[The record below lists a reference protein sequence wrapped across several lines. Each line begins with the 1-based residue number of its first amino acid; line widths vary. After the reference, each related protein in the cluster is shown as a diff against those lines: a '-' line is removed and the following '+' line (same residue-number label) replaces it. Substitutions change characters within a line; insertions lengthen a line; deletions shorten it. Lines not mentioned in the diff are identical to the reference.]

1 MYLYIELWKAKDAW
15 VKLTREERQAK
26 IDQLLQEAKQ
36 HPITGV
42 IPFSFRKVGDV
53 FLFDGVT
60 EQAVL
65 IDDAVVR
72 PTGFRYAAAWMVPTL
87 ELIKQ
92 FEQRVENLGWWF
104 DYFDQENAWGVM
116 DVRATLGDMVN
127 PDQPAPTEPK
137 ESTLMGR
144 FLRTERDVRRLRKD
158 ADDLKEGMN
167 VIVDY
172 VKAEQ
177 QKRGR

>member
-1 MYLYIELWKAKDAW
+1 MYLYIELWKAKEAW
-15 VKLTREERQAK
+15 LQLTPAERQAK

-42 IPFSFRKVGDV
+42 IPFSFRPVGDV

-60 EQAVL
+60 EQPVVIDAAV
-65 IDDAVVR
+65 AR
-72 PTGFRYAAAWMVPTL
+72 PTRFRYAAAWMVPTV
-87 ELIKQ
+87 ELIKE

-116 DVRATLGDMVN
+116 DVRATVEDMIHAGHGAPV
-127 PDQPAPTEPK
+127 QPQ

-144 FLRTERDVRRLRKD
+144 LRRTEHDISRLRKD
-158 ADDLKEGMN
+158 VDDLKKGMD
-167 VIVDY
+167 VVVEY
-172 VKAEQ
+172 VKQ
-177 QKRGR
+177 HQ